1 MNYSKQSPNLTKYFK
16 SIQGFNPLT
25 VAEEHELA
33 KKIQAGCAQSLQKL
47 VNHNLKIVVRIANKN
62 SKRGIEVEDLI
73 QQGNIG
79 LYEAALRFN
88 PPEDSKSRFASFAQT
103 RVLKNMNQL
112 IDECGRPVRLPVN
125 QEYQRYLAIR
135 DGKEVENI
143 KPLYLDS
150 FIGEDN
156 KHTIGSKILSSLQ
169 SDLEKSEE
177 NEYLESIS
185 SGLSI
190 LDDRE
195 RSVINYFFG
204 LEEDAIT
211 QLEIAKIMGTTAAT
225 VSNIKKS
232 ALDKIRKH
240 LGVTL

>member
-1 MNYSKQSPNLTKYFK
+1 MNYSSKSPNLTKYFK

-25 VAEEHELA
+25 VAEEHALA
-33 KKIQAGCAQSLQKL
+33 KKIQDGCALSLQTL

-62 SKRGIEVEDLI
+62 ANRGIEVEDLI

-88 PPEDSKSRFASFAQT
+88 PGPEAKSRFASFAQT

-112 IDECGRPVRLPVN
+112 IDECGRPVRIPVN
-125 QEYQRYLAIR
+125 QEYQSYLAIR
-135 DGKEVENI
+135 DGKEVDNI
-143 KPLYLDS
+143 KPIYLDS
-150 FIGEDN
+150 FIGEDKKN
-156 KHTIGSKILSSLQ
+156 TVGSKILSSM
-169 SDLEKSEE
+169 SNDFEGLEQR
-177 NEYLESIS
+177 EYMESIS

-190 LDDRE
+190 LSDRE